1 MSKVEISQKNMKLA
15 QKSLKNMYI
24 QCFGEDSIADTE
36 HIFSKDEVVL
46 KYAKNIRFWNDHLP
60 DTTPDMSGFSIAKH
74 AICTNAIHQ
83 LSEKVKEYNIENEVE
98 IVLNFLN
105 DGKKNENE
113 I

>member
-15 QKSLKNMYI
+15 QKSLKNIYI
-24 QCFGEDSIADTE
+24 QHFGEDSIADTE
-36 HIFSKDEVVL
+36 QIFSKDELVL

-60 DTTPDMSGFSIAKH
+60 DTTPGMSGFSIAKH
-74 AICTNAIHQ
+74 AICTNAIQQ
-83 LSEKVKEYNIENEVE
+83 LSEKVKQYDIENEVE

-105 DGKKNENE
+105 DGKKNESE